1 MKGYF
6 TESERGETVRTE
18 SIRDQEYD
26 VGWYIKDIER
36 LVQTEKPRK
45 AVSYA

>member
-18 SIRDQEYD
+18 SIQDQEYD

-36 LVQTEKPRK
+36 LVQTEKP
-45 AVSYA
+45 